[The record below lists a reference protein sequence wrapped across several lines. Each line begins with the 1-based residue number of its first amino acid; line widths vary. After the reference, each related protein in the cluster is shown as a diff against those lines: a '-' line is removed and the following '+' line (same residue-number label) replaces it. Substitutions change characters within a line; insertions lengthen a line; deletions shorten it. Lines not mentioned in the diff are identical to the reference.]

1 MPFACIIRTW
11 AEDKLL
17 LQSHAPV
24 STRPFAGLAFSLLL
38 ELNLRH
44 FRSKRISYVAEHSCC
59 FCCFHRLHKCK
70 LCYKQLK
77 NISNIVKNKSGL
89 SGRHGSAFRELHL
102 LMAVLEWQLSPP
114 HLQARGQNPLCSWS
128 DWISPLCVFILP
140 PQRSRDQES
149 CWLATCPAPVPN
161 GLGLR
166 PEWRGACV
174 VQGDQ
179 AGWGFFKKSL

>member
-44 FRSKRISYVAEHSCC
+44 FRSKHISCVAEHSCC
-59 FCCFHRLHKCK
+59 VCCFHRLHKCK

-102 LMAVLEWQLSPP
+102 LMAVLE
-114 HLQARGQNPLCSWS
+114 
-128 DWISPLCVFILP
+128 
-140 PQRSRDQES
+140 
-149 CWLATCPAPVPN
+149 
-161 GLGLR
+161 
-166 PEWRGACV
+166 
-174 VQGDQ
+174 
-179 AGWGFFKKSL
+179 